1 VNVLAVDFTPER
13 VDASQG
19 LYRRAGC
26 RRGSAEQVLNGLE
39 VAIEVNPDFVS
50 HWDAILHIE
59 KEFLHCLT
67 SDTNPARQ
75 ESNTLS
81 VTDRCL
87 GRGAD
92 GTIMRF
98 GVTETLVNIAHF

>member
-1 VNVLAVDFTPER
+1 LTTLKVFIVAQAVVAEVLSKLFT
-13 VDASQG
+13 
-19 LYRRAGC
+19 
-26 RRGSAEQVLNGLE
+26 VLNGLE

-59 KEFLHCLT
+59 KECLHCLT